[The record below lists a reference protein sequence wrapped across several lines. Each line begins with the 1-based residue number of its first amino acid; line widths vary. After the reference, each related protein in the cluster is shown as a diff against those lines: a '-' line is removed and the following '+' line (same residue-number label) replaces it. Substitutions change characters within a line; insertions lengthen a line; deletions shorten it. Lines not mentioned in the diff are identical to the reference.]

1 VDVHLTREIPMADLI
16 AFGVIAALA
25 VVLLLL
31 ARGLEKL

>member
-1 VDVHLTREIPMADLI
+1 MSDLV
-16 AFGVIAALA
+16 AFGVVAVLA